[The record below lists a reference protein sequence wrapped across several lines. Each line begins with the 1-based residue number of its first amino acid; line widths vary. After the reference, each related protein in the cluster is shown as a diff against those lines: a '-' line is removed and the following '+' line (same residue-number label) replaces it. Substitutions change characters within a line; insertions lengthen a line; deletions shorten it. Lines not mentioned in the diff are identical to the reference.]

1 MQYMGK
7 DTNEMEEVD
16 FVLINGNNVE
26 PFSTEL
32 DQIETY
38 TPPSE
43 LIEEFSGPIR
53 ITSFEVD
60 PDPDLDEV
68 PDDGFD
74 FIEF

>member
-7 DTNEMEEVD
+7 DTNEMEEGD

-26 PFSTEL
+26 PFSTEI

-43 LIEEFSGPIR
+43 FIQKFPGSIR
-53 ITSFEVD
+53 ITSFEV
-60 PDPDLDEV
+60 DPDLDEV